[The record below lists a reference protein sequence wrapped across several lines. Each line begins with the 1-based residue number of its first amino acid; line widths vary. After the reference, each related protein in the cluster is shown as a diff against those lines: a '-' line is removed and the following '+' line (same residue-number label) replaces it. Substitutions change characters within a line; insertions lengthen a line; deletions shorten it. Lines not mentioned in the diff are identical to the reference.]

1 MTSRLLPRL
10 LLLPLLPLALS
21 SCGEPASEP
30 PAPARAGAPSRLL
43 ASEPAGAVPV
53 LEALSRP
60 VGETVT
66 VVGRLQKK
74 HATLASFRLT
84 DDKVQDCLR
93 CGMPGGCKTPWD
105 YCCHKDE
112 MLKSSL
118 TAELRD
124 AAGRPVPVE
133 GWDIRELDLVV
144 VRGVLAK
151 GDGSRP
157 LLLIQDGWFRRER
170 PDVPDGLKWP

>member
-1 MTSRLLPRL
+1 MTPRL
-10 LLLPLLPLALS
+10 LARPLLSALLLLALP
-21 SCGEPASEP
+21 SCGETPAEP
-30 PAPARAGAPSRLL
+30 PPPARAGAPSRLL
-43 ASEPAGAVPV
+43 AAEPAGAVPV

-124 AAGRPVPVE
+124 AQGRPVPVE
-133 GWDIRELDLVV
+133 GWGIRELDLVV

-170 PDVPDGLKWP
+170 PEVPDGLKWP

>member
-1 MTSRLLPRL
+1 MTPPLRPRPSLLAL
-10 LLLPLLPLALS
+10 LLLVLP

-30 PAPARAGAPSRLL
+30 AAAAPAGTSPRLL
-43 ASEPAGAVPV
+43 AAEPAGAVPV

-112 MLKSSL
+112 MLKSSV

-124 AAGRPVPVE
+124 AAGRPVPVD
-133 GWDIRELDLVV
+133 GWGIRELDLVV